1 MIDQPAPTQTDLLD
15 YFSLN
20 QTCTELLPEH
30 FQKAARLSKTI
41 HLPQQRWQVYLCAL
55 GVLGFEQWLKE
66 RAPDLHLQQ
75 RSASIWQPAYANLL
89 VAACNIS
96 VGNFKLCLITSNN
109 LTEEHSIPFAVFD
122 IPEFAAHFYVLMQ
135 VEEEQEQVAVTG
147 FINYEQYQKYKQSA
161 QLQIDSDWTYTLP
174 STAFNPPDA
183 LLLNLRC
190 LETDAIK
197 LPLPL
202 PAVENNTTTAL
213 RQKLTQLE
221 PQLQTQHPSQL
232 LTVKEGTTLLRNP
245 DLVNWVYQTA
255 NKSFTLPLINVGEW
269 LRDRI
274 DTVAQELGWM
284 LMPPLPA
291 LSQMR
296 SMRGNFDNIRSL
308 LDKQG
313 IHIPPEARGAY
324 RDLEYEQGG
333 FRLYAITWVLT
344 ETSEPEW
351 TLLIALDSQPQTQMP
366 RTLKLEIHDET
377 QPLFSDTITDTN
389 QGILYAQVIG
399 NWNERFW
406 ITATADNEAVFEIP
420 PFGIELEQTT

>member
-1 MIDQPAPTQTDLLD
+1 MIDQPAPTETDLLD

-20 QTCTELLPEH
+20 ETCTELLPEH

-55 GVLGFEQWLKE
+55 GVLGFEQWLRD

-89 VAACNIS
+89 AAVCNICI
-96 VGNFKLCLITSNN
+96 GNFKLCLITSSN

-122 IPEFAAHFYVLMQ
+122 IPDFAAHFYVLMQ
-135 VEEEQEQVAVTG
+135 VEEEQEQVAVSG
-147 FINYEQYQKYKQSA
+147 FISYEQYQKYKQSA
-161 QLQIDSDWTYTLP
+161 RLQVDSDWTYTLP
-174 STAFNPPDA
+174 STAFNPHSA

-190 LETDAIK
+190 LEADAIK

-202 PAVENNTTTAL
+202 PAVENDTTTAL
-213 RQKLTQLE
+213 RQKLTQLKSR
-221 PQLQTQHPSQL
+221 LQTQHPWEL

-245 DLVNWVYQTA
+245 DLVNWVYQA
-255 NKSFTLPLINVGEW
+255 ASGSFALPLINVGEW
-269 LRDRI
+269 LRDRL
-274 DTVAQELGWM
+274 DAVAQELGWM
-284 LMPPLPA
+284 LMPSLA

-296 SMRGNFDNIRSL
+296 RMRGNFDNIRSL

-324 RDLEYEQGG
+324 RDLEYERGG
-333 FRLYAITWVLT
+333 FRLYAIMWVLS

-351 TLLIALDSQPQTQMP
+351 TLLIALGSQPQAQMP
-366 RTLKLEIHDET
+366 RTLKLEVRDET
-377 QPLFSDTITDTN
+377 QPLFSESLSDTN
-389 QGILYAQVIG
+389 QGILYTQVIG
-399 NWNERFW
+399 NWNEHFW
-406 ITATADNEAVFEIP
+406 ITATADDEAVFEIP